1 MQAETKLEQL
11 LDRENRLQTN
21 LEQLKP
27 RVQIYQHMLDQ
38 NEGCHEVL
46 ISKQRLQKI
55 IADVQ
60 DYATVKQELKAI
72 RPVIKQAAIE
82 LKNAAQAAI
91 EVNQDRIDNAN
102 GVLAE
107 IAQEQFD
114 GNDSLY
120 KLPF

>member
-38 NEGCHEVL
+38 NEGCHEML

>member
-1 MQAETKLEQL
+1 
-11 LDRENRLQTN
+11 
-21 LEQLKP
+21 
-27 RVQIYQHMLDQ
+27 MLDQ